1 MGKKS
6 SHLLADARAPLAL
19 ALKQAA
25 SQRADKHAGFGT
37 SATNARLSANK
48 AAVASAKAAVTG
60 DSLHDAKTTKTALA
74 VTSAA
79 HIAPAESFAAL
90 SGYRRALKDAAAQ
103 REYARR
109 EAAQRAAQALAD
121 ADMFRRAVGA
131 VIPLM
136 VAERTP
142 LHTPRPLP
150 LPLKTRM
157 DEREVLIEAL
167 SDAFD
172 PDAMLEIDDSLSFKR
187 HGVARDVVR
196 KLRRGTWVVQS
207 QIDLHGF
214 RTDEAR
220 EAMSLFIRDAAK
232 RGLRC
237 VRVIHGKGLGSTN
250 KEPVLKGKVRAWLSQ
265 KSEVMAF
272 VEARERDGGA
282 GAVVVLLQT
291 QQRHA

>member
-6 SHLLADARAPLAL
+6 SHLLAEARVPFAL
-19 ALKQAA
+19 ALKQATA
-25 SQRADKHAGFGT
+25 KRDNPHAGAN
-37 SATNARLSANK
+37 SPATM
-48 AAVASAKAAVTG
+48 AA
-60 DSLHDAKTTKTALA
+60 TKSRDA
-74 VTSAA
+74 VTSTVTAKTSARSTTASAPSATAA
-79 HIAPAESFAAL
+79 PTHVPPAESFSAL
-90 SGYRRALKDAAAQ
+90 SGFRRALKDAAAQ

-109 EAAQRAAQALAD
+109 EAAQRVAQALAD

-136 VAERTP
+136 VDERTP
-142 LHTPRPLP
+142 MHTPRPLP
-150 LPLKTRM
+150 LPLKTWM

-167 SDAFD
+167 SDAYD
-172 PDAMLEIDDSLSFKR
+172 PDAMLEIDDTLSFKR

-291 QQRHA
+291 QRHG

>member
-1 MGKKS
+1 
-6 SHLLADARAPLAL
+6 
-19 ALKQAA
+19 
-25 SQRADKHAGFGT
+25 
-37 SATNARLSANK
+37 
-48 AAVASAKAAVTG
+48 
-60 DSLHDAKTTKTALA
+60 
-74 VTSAA
+74 
-79 HIAPAESFAAL
+79 
-90 SGYRRALKDAAAQ
+90 
-103 REYARR
+103 
-109 EAAQRAAQALAD
+109 
-121 ADMFRRAVGA
+121 
-131 VIPLM
+131 
-136 VAERTP
+136 
-142 LHTPRPLP
+142 
-150 LPLKTRM
+150 M
-157 DEREVLIEAL
+157 DEREVMIEAL

-172 PDAMLEIDDSLSFKR
+172 LDAMLEIDDSLSFKR

-237 VRVIHGKGLGSTN
+237 VRVIHGKGLGSAN

-265 KSEVMAF
+265 KNEVMAF

-291 QQRHA
+291 QRHS

>member
-1 MGKKS
+1 MHQRALGMPFAPDIDAAMGKKP

-19 ALKQAA
+19 ALKHAA
-25 SQRADKHAGFGT
+25 AKRATVHAGV
-37 SATNARLSANK
+37 S
-48 AAVASAKAAVTG
+48 
-60 DSLHDAKTTKTALA
+60 
-74 VTSAA
+74 
-79 HIAPAESFAAL
+79 APANGNATESFAAL
-90 SGYRRALKDAAAQ
+90 SGFKRALKDAAAQ
-103 REYARR
+103 REQARR
-109 EAAQRAAQALAD
+109 EAAQRAAQAIAD
-121 ADMFRRAVGA
+121 ADMFRRAVGV
-131 VIPLM
+131 VIPLL

-150 LPLKTRM
+150 LPLMTRM

-172 PDAMLEIDDSLSFKR
+172 PDAMIEIDDSLSFKR

-220 EAMSLFIRDAAK
+220 DAMSLFIRDAAK

-291 QQRHA
+291 QHRHG